1 MNVLRMGETTH
12 EDTFH
17 ALRPNGHGCYLLLLV
32 ESPSLFETEEGWQKV
47 EAGTAVFY
55 LPGQRHHYRADGEPY
70 TDCWMYLESD
80 APLMFEG
87 FPFGKPLP
95 LRESGRFF
103 SLFSMM
109 LDEFFSS
116 RRTRESVL
124 GALATALCDMLAAE
138 VDMQGE
144 LFSPLLALREAV
156 FRSPAS
162 AWSVEEQ
169 AKKLG
174 VSCGYFHVL
183 YKRYFGATFLSD
195 AIAARIQLAEELLLS
210 TPESVERIAER
221 CGYVSVEHFIRQFK
235 RRTNTTPHRFRT
247 EHKK

>member
-47 EAGTAVFY
+47 EPGTAVFY

-124 GALATALCDMLAAE
+124 SSLCSALVEMLSSE
-138 VDMQGE
+138 VE
-144 LFSPLLALREAV
+144 LKGTLFYSFLFLLMED
-156 FRSPAS
+156 S
-162 AWSVEEQ
+162 
-169 AKKLG
+169 
-174 VSCGYFHVL
+174 
-183 YKRYFGATFLSD
+183 
-195 AIAARIQLAEELLLS
+195 
-210 TPESVERIAER
+210 
-221 CGYVSVEHFIRQFK
+221 
-235 RRTNTTPHRFRT
+235 
-247 EHKK
+247 

>member
-17 ALRPNGHGCYLLLLV
+17 ALRPNGHDCYLLLLV
-32 ESPSLFETEEGWQKV
+32 KSPSLFETEEGWQKV
-47 EAGTAVFY
+47 APGTAVFY

-124 GALATALCDMLAAE
+124 GALATALCDILAAE

-183 YKRYFGATFLSD
+183 YKRYFGAPFLSD
-195 AIAARIQLAEELLLS
+195 VIAARIQLAEELLLS

-235 RRTNTTPHRFRT
+235 RRTSTTPHRFRT